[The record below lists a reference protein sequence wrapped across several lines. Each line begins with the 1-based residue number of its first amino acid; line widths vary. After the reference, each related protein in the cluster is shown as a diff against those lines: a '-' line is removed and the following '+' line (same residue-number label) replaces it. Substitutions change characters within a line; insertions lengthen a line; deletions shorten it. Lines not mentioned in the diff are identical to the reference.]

1 MSTYKEI
8 FNNENE
14 FEVSAGVSGFL
25 LTILVLS
32 ISLSLTIHDDT
43 RRSIISGEP

>member
-43 RRSIISGEP
+43 RRSIKCGEP